1 MINCLSS
8 QHYIGLVHCNIG
20 WYYNSLEEEND
31 AVKERDDLRHERHK
45 ERERDRRIARAA
57 PERRAKL
64 ERSRD
69 RDVTEQIALGKPA
82 GAPSH
87 EALFDQ
93 RLFNQTKVCVYLL

>member
-1 MINCLSS
+1 M
-8 QHYIGLVHCNIG
+8 QVKYILLVSNDAGC
-20 WYYNSLEEEND
+20 YDALEEEND
-31 AVKERDDLRHERHK
+31 ALKERDDLRYERHK

-82 GAPSH
+82 GPPSH

-93 RLFNQTKVCVYLL
+93 RLFNQTKVCISVSLL